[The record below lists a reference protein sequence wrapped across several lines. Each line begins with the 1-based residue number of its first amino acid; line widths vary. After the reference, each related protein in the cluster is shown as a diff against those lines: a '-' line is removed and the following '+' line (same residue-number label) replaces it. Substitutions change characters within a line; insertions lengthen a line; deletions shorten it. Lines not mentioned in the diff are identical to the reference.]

1 MNIEIRAIN
10 AVGRITN
17 PWNEPLPTP
26 TYVTVQ
32 AAAIGHLI
40 LAACRGVESLEYLA
54 IIDEARFGGRYP
66 EDGINNASVD
76 EGHVRWAVASA
87 ISTLDQCI
95 AAASRLGKFR
105 SCKHGEHSVRDF
117 YDVRD
122 DGIVKD
128 CRAPIPST
136 WRVWFD
142 EIVADPSYLRVLRVR
157 NCLIHSDARR
167 GIFAGTEPLS
177 GHEMRFRYMVAPRAG
192 TMLDTPVADVR
203 SREAIELAC
212 ALASTHVLRFI
223 ETIEQLPLLARP

>member
-1 MNIEIRAIN
+1 MNIETRAIN

-26 TYVTVQ
+26 DHVMAQ
-32 AAAIGHLI
+32 AAAIGHLV

-54 IIDEARFGGRYP
+54 MIDEARFGGRYP

-76 EGHVRWAVASA
+76 DGHVRWAVASA

-105 SCKHGEHSVRDF
+105 SCKRGEHSVRDF
-117 YDVRD
+117 YEVWDDGTINDLRGLVQSPWRTWF
-122 DGIVKD
+122 DGIVED
-128 CRAPIPST
+128 Q
-136 WRVWFD
+136 
-142 EIVADPSYLRVLRVR
+142 SYLRVLRVR

-167 GIFAGTEPLS
+167 GTFASTEPLA

-203 SREAIELAC
+203 SREVIEFAF
-212 ALASTHVLRFI
+212 ALASRHVLRFI